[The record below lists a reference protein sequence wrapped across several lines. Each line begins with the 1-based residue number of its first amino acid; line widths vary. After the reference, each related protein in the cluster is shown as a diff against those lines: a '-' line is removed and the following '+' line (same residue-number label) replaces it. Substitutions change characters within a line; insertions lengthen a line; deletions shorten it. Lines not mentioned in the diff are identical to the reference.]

1 MKAELES
8 KEINNRGV
16 ILTSETE
23 EEKQMLTKLWNQK
36 AAPAM
41 LTRSDDGQMEIIIA
55 PKALCH
61 PLDNSPGGDE

>member
-55 PKALCH
+55 PA
-61 PLDNSPGGDE
+61 PE